1 MTAKD
6 LANLIERTGLSQ
18 REFGLKVGL
27 SNGAIHNYLKKKRKI
42 TEEIEKQIK
51 IALGQSQDKKQCFE
65 LHVHFDWLRLTFF
78 DSTIEKVMQG
88 ILGIDPRY
96 FHYEEKGLLG
106 YDENYS
112 CGNIKILKSPDR
124 PEQGIM
130 LELTGKGVAEMEEF
144 LLEQGEFSLVDWIIL
159 VTDLDYAKDK
169 ELYTRINYPRFDLT
183 IDELL
188 KRQGNYDL
196 HDFEQRMKKDF
207 ERLIETDLK
216 KLGNHENYVQGTSL
230 GLTIELGSRG
240 GNFALRMYEK
250 AKEIARKENISY
262 EEALDEYGIVNR
274 YEMELKNHY
283 AKDVIDSLA
292 IGKQLDDIAINLL
305 LSKVAV
311 YEEVKDNEGK
321 SSYQYHKP
329 FYDVFG
335 SSDIVKINGKSRKS
349 DLESS
354 MKHFQMQYSAFIKTM
369 FEACGEEWTIDWL
382 RKIAEEVVLSP
393 RRQKIVDLEKVKI
406 KKHENGAYEWYNK
419 HYKIGKD
426 DSKCI

>member
-18 REFGLKVGL
+18 REFGLKVNL
-27 SNGAIHNYLKKKRKI
+27 SHVTIQNYLKNKRKI

-51 IALGQSQDKKQCFE
+51 VALGQSADEKLNFE
-65 LHVHFDWLRLTFF
+65 LHVHFDWIRLTFF
-78 DSTIEKVMQG
+78 DSTIEKVMKG
-88 ILGIDPRY
+88 ILGIDPKY

-144 LLEQGEFSLVDWIIL
+144 LLEQGEFSLVDWIVL
-159 VTDLDYAKDK
+159 VTDPDYAKDK
-169 ELYTRINYPRFDLT
+169 ELYTRINYPRLDLT
-183 IDELL
+183 IDELF
-188 KRQGNYDL
+188 KRHGNYDL

-216 KLGNHENYVQGTSL
+216 KLGNHENYERGVSL

-240 GNFALRMYEK
+240 GNFVLRMYEK
-250 AKEIARKENISY
+250 AKEIARKENITF
-262 EEALDEYGIVNR
+262 EEALEEYGIVNR

-283 AKDVIDSLA
+283 AKDVIDELA
-292 IGKQLDDIAINLL
+292 VGKAINDIAINLL

-311 YEEVKDNEGK
+311 YEEVKDDEGHI
-321 SSYQYHKP
+321 SYQYHQP

-335 SSDIVKINGKSRKS
+335 SSDNVKVNNKSRKS
-349 DLESS
+349 DFESS
-354 MKHFQMQYSAFIKTM
+354 MKHFQMQYSAFIKSM
-369 FEACGEEWTIDWL
+369 FEVYGEEWTFEWL
-382 RKIAEEVVLSP
+382 KKIADETVLN
-393 RRQKIVDLEKVKI
+393 RKRQKIVDLEKVKL
-406 KKHENGAYEWYNK
+406 KKHENGAFEWYSK
-419 HYKIGKD
+419 HYNI
-426 DSKCI
+426 